1 MKLALYFAKR
11 YFFSKKSIHAIQI
24 ISGISVVGVLVSSAA
39 LITILSFYNGLEKLI
54 LSMYSSVAPE
64 LLLEPTRGKLFDPEE
79 YENLWQWADHPQVA
93 SFQPVL
99 EEKVLVQN
107 GDLRFIA
114 RLKGVEESYLET
126 WLADSLLYH
135 GDFQIRD
142 QGRDLAVIGQ
152 EVDRSLGV
160 SLGDRQRPLALFSPR
175 KGVPATAN
183 PAEEFNVQH
192 IVASGV
198 MGGHEEINDLI
209 VVPIDFARDLFGEYT
224 GVSAIE
230 INLLPGKASA
240 EVYQAIQASLGSEIK
255 VLNREEQNPTLYKI
269 IRSEKWAIFAIL
281 TFTGFI
287 AVLNIIGSLTMLV
300 IDKRKDIAVLK
311 GMGAND
317 RLISRIFFL
326 EGMMISMIGCVTGL
340 AIGLS
345 ISYSQERF
353 GWLKFKQADSLIV
366 DTYPVDIRFS
376 DVFLV
381 FCTVTLVSIL
391 VSYLASRLSIKQ
403 NERLS

>member
-64 LLLEPTRGKLFDPEE
+64 LLLEPARGKLFDPDA
-79 YENLWQWADHPQVA
+79 YENLWQWADHPDVA
-93 SFQPVL
+93 SFEPVL

-107 GDLRFIA
+107 GDYRFIA
-114 RLKGVEESYLET
+114 RLKGVEESYLDT

-135 GDFQIRD
+135 GDFQISD
-142 QGRDLAVIGQ
+142 QGRDLAVIGHA
-152 EVDRSLGV
+152 VDRSLGV
-160 SLGDRQRPLALFSPR
+160 SLLDQQRPLELFSPR
-175 KGVPATAN
+175 KGVPVTAN
-183 PAEEFNVQH
+183 PAEEFNVQY

-209 VVPIDFARDLFGEYT
+209 VVPLDFTRDLFGEYE

-230 INLLPGKASA
+230 INLVTGKNSA
-240 EVYQAIQASLGSEIK
+240 AIYQEIQASLGAELK

-340 AIGLS
+340 VIGLAV
-345 ISYSQERF
+345 SYSQERF
-353 GWLKFKQADSLIV
+353 GWLKFSQAESLIV
-366 DTYPVDIRFS
+366 DTYPVDIRYS
-376 DVFLV
+376 DVLLV
-381 FCTVTLVSIL
+381 FCTVTLVSVL

>member
-1 MKLALYFAKR
+1 MKLAFYFAKR
-11 YFFSKKSIHAIQI
+11 YFFSKKSIHAINI
-24 ISGISVVGVLVSSAA
+24 ISGISVIGVLVSSAA

-64 LLLEPTRGKLFDPEE
+64 LLVEPSRGKLFDPESHDK
-79 YENLWQWADHPQVA
+79 LWEWADHPEVA

-99 EEKVLVQN
+99 EEKVLVQY
-107 GDLRFIA
+107 GDFRFIA
-114 RLKGVEESYLET
+114 RLKGVGDRYLET
-126 WLADSLLYH
+126 WLADSMLFH
-135 GDFQIRD
+135 GDFVIRD
-142 QGRDLAVIGQ
+142 QGRDLAVIGHA
-152 EVDRSLGV
+152 VDRSLGV
-160 SLGDRQRPLALFSPR
+160 SLMDQQAPLELFSPR
-175 KGVPATAN
+175 KGVSVRAN
-183 PAEEFNVQH
+183 PAEEFNVQT

-209 VVPIDFARDLFGEYT
+209 VVPMDFARDLFGEYV
-224 GVSAIE
+224 GISAIE
-230 INLLPGKASA
+230 INLKPGTKSSTIHQELKTA
-240 EVYQAIQASLGSEIK
+240 LGPDLN

-326 EGMMISMIGCVTGL
+326 EGMLISMIGCVTGL
-340 AIGLS
+340 LIGLAV
-345 ISYSQERF
+345 SYSQERF
-353 GWLKFKQADSLIV
+353 GWLKFSQADGLIV
-366 DTYPVDIRFS
+366 DTYPVDIRYS
-376 DVFLV
+376 DVLLV
-381 FCTVTLVSIL
+381 FFTVTLVAIF
-391 VSYLASRLSIKQ
+391 VSYLSSRLSVKQ

>member
-1 MKLALYFAKR
+1 MKLAFYFAKR
-11 YFFSKKSIHAIQI
+11 YFFSKKSIHAINI
-24 ISGISVVGVLVSSAA
+24 ISGISVIGVLVSSAA

-64 LLLEPTRGKLFDPEE
+64 LLVEPSRGKLFDPESHDK
-79 YENLWQWADHPQVA
+79 LWEWADHPEVA

-99 EEKVLVQN
+99 EEKVLVQYGN
-107 GDLRFIA
+107 FRFIA
-114 RLKGVEESYLET
+114 RLKGVGDRYLET
-126 WLADSLLYH
+126 WLADSMLFH
-135 GDFQIRD
+135 GDFVIRD
-142 QGRDLAVIGQ
+142 QGRDLAVIGHA
-152 EVDRSLGV
+152 VDRSLGV
-160 SLGDRQRPLALFSPR
+160 SLMDQQAPLELFSPR
-175 KGVPATAN
+175 KGVSVRAN
-183 PAEEFNVQH
+183 PAEEFNVQT

-198 MGGHEEINDLI
+198 MGGHEEINDLM
-209 VVPIDFARDLFGEYT
+209 VVPMDFARDLFGEYV
-224 GVSAIE
+224 GISAIE
-230 INLLPGKASA
+230 INLKPGTKSSTIHQELKTA
-240 EVYQAIQASLGSEIK
+240 LGPNLN

-340 AIGLS
+340 LIGLAV
-345 ISYSQERF
+345 SYSQERF
-353 GWLKFKQADSLIV
+353 GWLKFSQA
-366 DTYPVDIRFS
+366 
-376 DVFLV
+376 
-381 FCTVTLVSIL
+381 
-391 VSYLASRLSIKQ
+391 
-403 NERLS
+403 